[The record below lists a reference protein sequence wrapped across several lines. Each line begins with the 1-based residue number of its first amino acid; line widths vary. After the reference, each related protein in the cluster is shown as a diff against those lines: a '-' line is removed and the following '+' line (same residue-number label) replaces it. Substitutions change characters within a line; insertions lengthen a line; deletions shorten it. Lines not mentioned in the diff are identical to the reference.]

1 MLCLF
6 FFYYFYSY
14 LLFMLIYG
22 KNRLV
27 SFEKNGY
34 RMVEFMS
41 YLLIFF
47 NLLFNKMIFGSVVI
61 GNNRFNG

>member
-1 MLCLF
+1 
-6 FFYYFYSY
+6 
-14 LLFMLIYG
+14 MLIYG